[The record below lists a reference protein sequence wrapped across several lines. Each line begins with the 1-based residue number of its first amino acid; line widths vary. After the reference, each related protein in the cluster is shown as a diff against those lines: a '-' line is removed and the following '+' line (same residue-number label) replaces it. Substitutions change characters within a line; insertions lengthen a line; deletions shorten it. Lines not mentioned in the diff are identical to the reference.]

1 MIGGF
6 IGNPIGGLIITAD
19 GSVVM
24 VAAPGAYVITG
35 QAALFNANITVVA
48 GSYTISG
55 QSIILGD
62 KMAAVAGAYAL
73 TGQSALFTTGLPPTS
88 GVYAITG
95 QAALFAGRMPVT
107 AGAYTITGQGALLTD
122 RLIPVTGVYTLT
134 GNAAAITGRMPV
146 TSGAYTLTG
155 QAAVLTPKANAVPGN
170 YALTGSAITFKIKW
184 VVASGSYVITGN
196 AATYFETI
204 RGAGGERRRASGTR
218 KHYRGRLEIE
228 RRKITIRDDEGRIRK
243 VDLLRHL
250 KPPPPFA
257 PAPDWVLPDVPDL
270 LPPADVAPS
279 MPPMPAAWHPP
290 ESLIALQD
298 ARDENDLV
306 ELLTNSPDP
315 LVEDLRQLLSMLHAS
330 GQLDCLLENA

>member
-6 IGNPIGGLIITAD
+6 IGNPIGGLIVTAD

-35 QAALFNANITVVA
+35 QAAQLNANVTVAA

-55 QSIILGD
+55 QGIAFGE
-62 KMAAVAGAYAL
+62 KMPAVAGAYAL
-73 TGQSALFTTGLPPTS
+73 TGQAALLATGLPAT
-88 GVYAITG
+88 GGAYAITG

-107 AGAYTITGQGALLTD
+107 AGAYTIAGQGAVFAD
-122 RLIPVTGVYTLT
+122 RLVTIPGAYALT
-134 GNAAAITGRMPV
+134 GQAALFADRMPV

-155 QAAVLTPKANAVPGN
+155 QAVALTPKANAVPGS
-170 YALTGSAITFKIKW
+170 YALTGAAITFKINW
-184 VVASGSYVITGN
+184 VVASGSYAITGN
-196 AATYFETI
+196 AAPYFETI
-204 RGAGGERRRASGTR
+204 RGAGGD
-218 KHYRGRLEIE
+218 KKLYRGRLEIA
-228 RRKITIRDDEGRIRK
+228 RRKIIVTDDEGRIRR

-257 PAPDWVLPDVPDL
+257 PAPDWVLPQVPDVPPPIAEV
-270 LPPADVAPS
+270 LPISPAL
-279 MPPMPAAWHPP
+279 AAWRLP

-315 LVEDLRQLLSMLHAS
+315 LVEDLRQVLSLLHTS
-330 GQLDCLLENA
+330 GELERLSENA